1 MKLTLNKVQ
10 SEFFT
15 KYRSMYIKVL
25 NKRGCLHLA
34 LNFFRSI
41 LLNFKINLIDTTSSL
56 KILFERACI
65 AAVPS
70 FYLKKLTLAGL
81 EYKVPWIPGN
91 KKRISRDCTFVLKS
105 VKRKGVSKQKKLG
118 LVLSQALY
126 NEGEAISNKNEIFKL
141 GRENRGLIFFIK
153 K

>member
-1 MKLTLNKVQ
+1 M
-10 SEFFT
+10 
-15 KYRSMYIKVL
+15 
-25 NKRGCLHLA
+25 
-34 LNFFRSI
+34 
-41 LLNFKINLIDTTSSL
+41 
-56 KILFERACI
+56 
-65 AAVPS
+65 
-70 FYLKKLTLAGL
+70 TLAGL

-153 K
+153 KIKNEKNTKKTKI